1 MMKKWRLD
9 TRNQSLVLSSLNNR
23 LPCIIYWGECL
34 PRDENLDELYE
45 ASKKDWGD
53 NLLDQIPE
61 LSILPEQSANFSGQL
76 GCKMRDVNGHL
87 LSSNFVFFA
96 DEVSNNSL
104 TLVFKD
110 KNLGVT
116 YTAGIDALY
125 EDDVYALNAKI
136 NSNNPIIMEWLSAPV
151 IEAPQTSNEMLD
163 YGGHWGSEFRSQRT
177 PWVTGVHLRESRVGT
192 TSHAHFP
199 GLMIPTAG
207 SSENLG
213 SCYGFHYGWSGGHR
227 MIAEQLQDGRKQIQF
242 GNTENSELNPLTS
255 FETAKLY
262 ISHSGAGLGGVGRIF
277 RDFVSNSI
285 VDLPIGSI
293 RPVHYNCWEAVY
305 FDHNIEE
312 LKEIATLAADIGA
325 ERFVLDDGWFKGRN
339 SATSSLGDWYVDE
352 HKYPDGMHPLV
363 KHIHSN
369 GMTFGLWFEPEMVS
383 PDSDLFRSH
392 PEWILGDISQTL
404 GRAQYVLD
412 ISINEVQ
419 EYLFERID
427 SILNEYPIEYIKWD
441 HNRVLPYPDASQTR
455 ALYSLLDRIRESHS
469 GLEIETCSSGG
480 GRIDYGILE
489 HTQRVWL
496 SDSNDA
502 LERLRIQHEALLWLP
517 IHVTGSHV
525 GPKVCHTSGREL
537 PMSFRAWVAAQRH
550 MGFEMDPKE
559 LSTEDKVILKSVT
572 QWWKKNREWMMSANI
587 LRLPCIDKTVIAEIQ
602 VNLQGDHFV
611 VFAGQSSASELS
623 SSVPLVLDGLDSK
636 SMYNISVHNK
646 KEIKS
651 LGKSDEGLMNK
662 NLMLSGQFLMTK
674 GLQLPKMFPANMLVI
689 EGDKAA

>member
-110 KNLGVT
+110 KDLGIT

-537 PMSFRAWVAAQRH
+537 PMSFRAWVSAQRH

-623 SSVPLVLDGLDSK
+623 SSVPLVLAGLDSK

-651 LGKSDEGLMNK
+651 LGKSDEGLMNR

-674 GLQLPKMFPANMLVI
+674 GLQLPKVFPANMLVI

>member
-1 MMKKWRLD
+1 MMKQWRLD

-34 PRDENLDELYE
+34 PRDENLDEVYE

-110 KNLGVT
+110 KDLGIT

-537 PMSFRAWVAAQRH
+537 PMSFRAWVSAQRH

-559 LSTEDKVILKSVT
+559 LSSEDKVILKSVT

-623 SSVPLVLDGLDSK
+623 SSVPLVLAGLDSK

-674 GLQLPKMFPANMLVI
+674 GLQLPKVFPANMLVI

>member
-110 KNLGVT
+110 KDLGIT

-623 SSVPLVLDGLDSK
+623 SSVPLVLAGLDSK

>member
-110 KNLGVT
+110 KDLGIT

-163 YGGHWGSEFRSQRT
+163 YGGHWGSEFRSQTT

-537 PMSFRAWVAAQRH
+537 PMSFRAWVSAQRH

-559 LSTEDKVILKSVT
+559 LSSEDKVILKSVT

-623 SSVPLVLDGLDSK
+623 SSVPLVLAGLDSK

-651 LGKSDEGLMNK
+651 LGKSDEGLMNR

-674 GLQLPKMFPANMLVI
+674 GLQLPKVFPANMLVI

>member
-1 MMKKWRLD
+1 MMKQWRLD

-87 LSSNFVFFA
+87 LSSSFVFFA

-110 KNLGVT
+110 KDLGIT

-537 PMSFRAWVAAQRH
+537 PMSFRAWVSAQRH

-623 SSVPLVLDGLDSK
+623 SSVPLVLAGLDSK

-674 GLQLPKMFPANMLVI
+674 GLQLPKVFPANMLVI

>member
-1 MMKKWRLD
+1 MMKQWRLD

-34 PRDENLDELYE
+34 PRDENLDEVYE

-87 LSSNFVFFA
+87 LSSSFVFFA

-110 KNLGVT
+110 KDLGIT

-623 SSVPLVLDGLDSK
+623 SSVPLVLAGLDSK

>member
-110 KNLGVT
+110 KDLGIT

-136 NSNNPIIMEWLSAPV
+136 DSNNPIIMEWLSAPV

-392 PEWILGDISQTL
+392 PEWILGNISQTL

-537 PMSFRAWVAAQRH
+537 PMSFRAWVSAQRH

-623 SSVPLVLDGLDSK
+623 SSVPLVLAGLDSK

-651 LGKSDEGLMNK
+651 LGKSDEGLMNR

-674 GLQLPKMFPANMLVI
+674 GLQLPKVFPANMLVI

>member
-1 MMKKWRLD
+1 MMKQWRLD

-34 PRDENLDELYE
+34 PRDENLDEVYE

-110 KNLGVT
+110 KDLGIT

-136 NSNNPIIMEWLSAPV
+136 DSNNPIIMEWLSAPV
-151 IEAPQTSNEMLD
+151 IDAPQTSNEMLD

-537 PMSFRAWVAAQRH
+537 PMSFRAWVSAQRH

-559 LSTEDKVILKSVT
+559 LSTEDKVILKSIT

-623 SSVPLVLDGLDSK
+623 SSVPLVLAGLDSK

-651 LGKSDEGLMNK
+651 LGKSDEGLMNR

>member
-110 KNLGVT
+110 KDLGIT

-136 NSNNPIIMEWLSAPV
+136 DSNNPIIMEWLSAPV

-537 PMSFRAWVAAQRH
+537 PMSFRAWVSAQRH

-559 LSTEDKVILKSVT
+559 LSSEDKVILKSVT

-623 SSVPLVLDGLDSK
+623 SSVPLVLAGLDSK

-651 LGKSDEGLMNK
+651 LGKSDEGLMNR

-674 GLQLPKMFPANMLVI
+674 GLQLPKVFPANMLVI

>member
-110 KNLGVT
+110 KDLGIT

-537 PMSFRAWVAAQRH
+537 PMSFRAWVSAQRH

-559 LSTEDKVILKSVT
+559 LSSEDKVILKSVT

-623 SSVPLVLDGLDSK
+623 SSVPLVLAGLDSK

-674 GLQLPKMFPANMLVI
+674 GLQLPKVFPANMLVI

>member
-1 MMKKWRLD
+1 MKHQKK
-9 TRNQSLVLSSLNNR
+9 TGE
-23 LPCIIYWGECL
+23 II
-34 PRDENLDELYE
+34 
-45 ASKKDWGD
+45 
-53 NLLDQIPE
+53 LLDQIPE

-110 KNLGVT
+110 KDLGIT

-163 YGGHWGSEFRSQRT
+163 YGGHWGSEFRSQTT

-339 SATSSLGDWYVDE
+339 SAKSSLGDWYVDE

-455 ALYSLLDRIRESHS
+455 ALYSLLDRIK
-469 GLEIETCSSGG
+469 
-480 GRIDYGILE
+480 GI
-489 HTQRVWL
+489 
-496 SDSNDA
+496 
-502 LERLRIQHEALLWLP
+502 P
-517 IHVTGSHV
+517 
-525 GPKVCHTSGREL
+525 
-537 PMSFRAWVAAQRH
+537 FRSR
-550 MGFEMDPKE
+550 
-559 LSTEDKVILKSVT
+559 
-572 QWWKKNREWMMSANI
+572 N
-587 LRLPCIDKTVIAEIQ
+587 
-602 VNLQGDHFV
+602 
-611 VFAGQSSASELS
+611 
-623 SSVPLVLDGLDSK
+623 
-636 SMYNISVHNK
+636 
-646 KEIKS
+646 
-651 LGKSDEGLMNK
+651 
-662 NLMLSGQFLMTK
+662 
-674 GLQLPKMFPANMLVI
+674 
-689 EGDKAA
+689 

>member
-110 KNLGVT
+110 KDLGIT

-537 PMSFRAWVAAQRH
+537 PMSFRAWVSAQRH

-559 LSTEDKVILKSVT
+559 LSSEDKVILKSVT

-623 SSVPLVLDGLDSK
+623 SSVPLVLAGLDSK

>member
-76 GCKMRDVNGHL
+76 GCKMRDANGQL
-87 LSSNFVFFA
+87 LSSSFVFFA

-110 KNLGVT
+110 KDLGIT

-136 NSNNPIIMEWLSAPV
+136 DSNNPIIMEWLSAPV

-163 YGGHWGSEFRSQRT
+163 FGGHWGSEFRSQTT

-537 PMSFRAWVAAQRH
+537 PMSFRAWVSAQRH

-559 LSTEDKVILKSVT
+559 LSSEDKVILKSVT

-623 SSVPLVLDGLDSK
+623 SSVPLVLAGLDSK

-651 LGKSDEGLMNK
+651 LGKSDEGLMNR

-674 GLQLPKMFPANMLVI
+674 GLQLPKVFPANMLVI

>member
-110 KNLGVT
+110 KDLGIT

-455 ALYSLLDRIRESHS
+455 ALYSLLDRIRKSHS

-537 PMSFRAWVAAQRH
+537 PMSFRAWVSAQRH

-559 LSTEDKVILKSVT
+559 LSTEDKVCLKSVT

-623 SSVPLVLDGLDSK
+623 SSVPLVLAGLDSK

-651 LGKSDEGLMNK
+651 LGKSDEGLMNR

-674 GLQLPKMFPANMLVI
+674 GLQLPKVFPANMLVI

>member
-1 MMKKWRLD
+1 MMKQWRLD

-110 KNLGVT
+110 KDLGIT

-537 PMSFRAWVAAQRH
+537 PMSFRAWVSAQRH

-623 SSVPLVLDGLDSK
+623 SSVPLVLAGLDSK

>member
-110 KNLGVT
+110 KDLGIT

-136 NSNNPIIMEWLSAPV
+136 DSNNPIIMEWLSAPV

-537 PMSFRAWVAAQRH
+537 PMSFRAWVSAQRH

-559 LSTEDKVILKSVT
+559 LSSEDKVILKSVT

-623 SSVPLVLDGLDSK
+623 SSVPLVLAGLDSK
-636 SMYNISVHNK
+636 SMYYISVHNK

-674 GLQLPKMFPANMLVI
+674 GLQLPKVFPANMLVI

>member
-1 MMKKWRLD
+1 MMKQWRLD

-110 KNLGVT
+110 KDLGIT

-136 NSNNPIIMEWLSAPV
+136 DSNNPIIMEWLSAPV

-163 YGGHWGSEFRSQRT
+163 YGGHWGSEYRSQRT

-587 LRLPCIDKTVIAEIQ
+587 LRLPCIDKAVIAEIQ
-602 VNLQGDHFV
+602 VNLKGDHFV

-623 SSVPLVLDGLDSK
+623 SSVPLVLAGLDSK

-662 NLMLSGQFLMTK
+662 NLILSGQFLMTK
-674 GLQLPKMFPANMLVI
+674 GLQLPKVFPANMLVI

>member
-110 KNLGVT
+110 KDLGIT

-163 YGGHWGSEFRSQRT
+163 YGGHWGSEFRSQTT

-537 PMSFRAWVAAQRH
+537 PMSFRAWVSAQRH

-559 LSTEDKVILKSVT
+559 LSTEDKVFLKSVT

-623 SSVPLVLDGLDSK
+623 SSVPLVLAGLDSK

-651 LGKSDEGLMNK
+651 LGKSDEGLMNR

-674 GLQLPKMFPANMLVI
+674 GLQLPKVFPANMLVI

>member
-110 KNLGVT
+110 KDLGIT

-537 PMSFRAWVAAQRH
+537 PMSFRAWVSAQRH

-559 LSTEDKVILKSVT
+559 LSSEDKVILKSVT

-651 LGKSDEGLMNK
+651 LGKSDEGLMNR

-674 GLQLPKMFPANMLVI
+674 GLQLPKVFPANMLVI